1 MLPYS
6 SSKYVN
12 GPSVDESVDVIYVIC
27 WIQTDRT
34 MELFLDVKAV
44 LGALFVAAVGG
55 AIAELKI
62 LLRVVPVADAKFGD

>member
-1 MLPYS
+1 
-6 SSKYVN
+6 
-12 GPSVDESVDVIYVIC
+12 
-27 WIQTDRT
+27 